1 MGSDSAFLSITFLI
15 YKMDIAHTVPFIRGL
30 EFSVEPD
37 GPGES
42 GGTHATPMGG
52 FIEATVWP
60 VSRGGIPAGEV
71 THVPGQGPSA
81 T

>member
-1 MGSDSAFLSITFLI
+1 MLFT
-15 YKMDIAHTVPFIRGL
+15 RGL

-52 FIEATVWP
+52 FIEAAVWP
-60 VSRGGIPAGEV
+60 ESQGGIPAGEV
-71 THVPGQGPSA
+71 TRAPGQGPSA

>member
-1 MGSDSAFLSITFLI
+1 M
-15 YKMDIAHTVPFIRGL
+15 
-30 EFSVEPD
+30 EPD

-52 FIEATVWP
+52 FIEAAVWP
-60 VSRGGIPAGEV
+60 ESQGGIPAGEV
-71 THVPGQGPSA
+71 TRAPGQGPSA